1 MVKVFLLAPFL
12 YLTHTHTHTHK
23 HTHTHTHTQTHAQ
36 DVYRHANTHIF
47 TVMAIV
53 ATMSNYS
60 VGKKLRDFVFTTNT

>member
-12 YLTHTHTHTHK
+12 YL
-23 HTHTHTHTQTHAQ
+23 THTHTQTHAQ